1 MDENRKAKQSLGLT
15 SEYVFCIR
23 ENEWIKTD
31 AYETFLRRML
41 KSLGLEVTNNHA
53 FRMSLNSNKL
63 IPLGLTPVERA
74 QLLGHSVETNL
85 KHYTYSMKDNLDHL
99 REVLSANDYDVHDD
113 DDLVIPSHPVVIP
126 FPTKK
131 ESLKST
137 KLKAF

>member
-1 MDENRKAKQSLGLT
+1 
-15 SEYVFCIR
+15 
-23 ENEWIKTD
+23 
-31 AYETFLRRML
+31 ML

-85 KHYTYSMKDNLDHL
+85 KHYTYSMKDNLEHL
-99 REVLSANDYDVHDD
+99 REVLSANDYDVQDD
-113 DDLVIPSHPVVIP
+113 DDLVIPSHPMVIQ

-131 ESLKST
+131 ESPEST
-137 KLKAF
+137 KLKAFR

>member
-1 MDENRKAKQSLGLT
+1 LAENRQAKQSLGLT
-15 SEYVFCIR
+15 SEYIFCTR

-85 KHYTYSMKDNLDHL
+85 KHYTYSMKDNLEHL
-99 REVLSANDYDVHDD
+99 RKVLSENDYED
-113 DDLVIPSHPVVIP
+113 DDLVTHGHPNVIP

-131 ESLKST
+131 ESPEST